1 MLFKNVM
8 VPYDGS
14 DHAIRA
20 LDTAAKLIADDPN
33 AKIHVVN
40 VIATSDFTP
49 KYGNSNPFW
58 HPYDSMDEASYAKL
72 ITEAKD
78 SAIADL
84 KADLHDALAELGDK
98 ASVDVITSAGTGA
111 GVVDYAADHKCDLI
125 VMGSRGLGGIRGLL
139 GSVSFS
145 VLGESEVPVLVVK

>member
-58 HPYDSMDEASYAKL
+58 HPYDSMDEASYARL

-78 SAIADL
+78 SAVADL
-84 KADLHDALAELGDK
+84 RADLLWPNWATRLRSTSSPVPERVRAWLITPP
-98 ASVDVITSAGTGA
+98 ITSATLSSW
-111 GVVDYAADHKCDLI
+111 AAA
-125 VMGSRGLGGIRGLL
+125 VWAASA
-139 GSVSFS
+139 VFWAA
-145 VLGESEVPVLVVK
+145 

>member
-58 HPYDSMDEASYAKL
+58 HPYDSMDEASYARL
-72 ITEAKD
+72 MVEAKE

-84 KADLHDALAELGDK
+84 KADLHDTLAELGDK

-111 GVVDYAADHKCDLI
+111 GADLHCPSGLPGQPVGKGEKNGSDLTD
-125 VMGSRGLGGIRGLL
+125 VMGRC
-139 GSVSFS
+139 FS
-145 VLGESEVPVLVVK
+145 SLCPRK